1 MGLVD
6 IFIIVIIILG
16 ILLGIK
22 RGFTKQLVC
31 SIGTV
36 ASIILAFIFKNKI
49 SILLY
54 SNLPFY
60 KFGGVLKGATVL
72 NILLYELIAFL
83 LLFIVFSLIF
93 KALSLITSLLESV
106 LAASLIFGIPSRI
119 LGAILGFIESYVFV
133 FLLLF
138 VLTLPV
144 IPFND
149 YIMKHSGLVKPI
161 LQKTPIVSN
170 YTKDTID
177 IINEFTELKEKYKNA
192 DNAMKFNKETLN
204 LFLKY
209 KIVTV
214 DSVDV
219 LVKKD
224 KLKIDAIEEIL
235 RCYREETK
243 DLCKN

>member
-1 MGLVD
+1 MGIID
-6 IFIIVIIILG
+6 IGIIFVMLG
-16 ILLGIK
+16 GIVLGIK

-31 SIGTV
+31 SLGTIV
-36 ASIILAFIFKNKI
+36 SIVLAFILKNKI
-49 SILLY
+49 SVILY

-83 LLFIVFSLIF
+83 IIF
-93 KALSLITSLLESV
+93 FALSAIFRLLSLLTSLLEGI
-106 LAASLIFGIPSRI
+106 LAASLIFGIPSKI
-119 LGAILGFIESYVFV
+119 LGAILGFIESYVV
-133 FLLLF
+133 AFLLLF

-144 IPFND
+144 FSFND
-149 YIMKHSGLVKPI
+149 YIMKHSKFAENI
-161 LQKTPIVSN
+161 LLDTPVVSN
-170 YTKDTID
+170 YTKDTIN
-177 IINEFTELKEKYKNA
+177 IISEFAQLKDKYKKE
-192 DNAMKFNKETLN
+192 DNAMKFNKETLD

-214 DSVDV
+214 ENVDL

-224 KLKIDAIEEIL
+224 KLKIDAIEEVL

-243 DLCKN
+243 NKCSN